1 MEANTATAKPAPGA
15 PPARDLPADFPK
27 RLATKIVLTVE
38 RERDADAGLEKVAA
52 LTHRNLSAP
61 DRLELMYSTCENL
74 LSDSETMRFAAIT
87 WTSLVIERER
97 NPRYENFLSDLI
109 DLAIDQHMNL
119 VKPLYELE
127 ARRKKFSHYAWLLGE
142 IFINMM
148 ALNSDLYEAIS
159 HVFSMIIRKEMALE
173 SAEKER
179 KDTRRISLAA
189 SAKAK
194 ETASKKLFDDVVDY
208 IHARGEFKSD
218 SLAQKNPNEFIAVL
232 ADRMRGTRRYV
243 IQDIMN
249 RQTLMRKQQAE
260 KELSER
266 LAGAEDIILAKEPFK
281 RAIQLFW
288 TEKRYNF
295 KYLSVEKV
303 RVTVQVLAILVG
315 LIFFLG
321 GYLNVYGM
329 HWGEGLFV
337 AFGMYLF
344 ARIAASRRAFKR
356 FFPDDVSKE
365 LETVVGSF
373 TPTLRKMSKEQLDAF
388 LIRQVRDPDNQK
400 VLHVV
405 PEFIKYVFAI
415 MPNRKDMI
423 VTLDDLSDVMENLE
437 TDVARMLREVT
448 AAATPRNPLAE

>member
-1 MEANTATAKPAPGA
+1 MT
-15 PPARDLPADFPK
+15 
-27 RLATKIVLTVE
+27 
-38 RERDADAGLEKVAA
+38 
-52 LTHRNLSAP
+52 
-61 DRLELMYSTCENL
+61 
-74 LSDSETMRFAAIT
+74 
-87 WTSLVIERER
+87 
-97 NPRYENFLSDLI
+97 
-109 DLAIDQHMNL
+109 
-119 VKPLYELE
+119 
-127 ARRKKFSHYAWLLGE
+127 
-142 IFINMM
+142 
-148 ALNSDLYEAIS
+148 
-159 HVFSMIIRKEMALE
+159 
-173 SAEKER
+173 
-179 KDTRRISLAA
+179 LAA

-249 RQTLMRKQQAE
+249 RQTLQRKQQAE

-315 LIFFLG
+315 LIYFLG

-329 HWGEGLFV
+329 HWTEGIAV

-344 ARIAASRRAFKR
+344 ARVAVSRRAFKR
-356 FFPDDVSKE
+356 FFPHDVSKE

-388 LIRQVRDPDNQK
+388 LIRQVRDPDNHK
-400 VLHVV
+400 ILHVV
-405 PEFIKYVFAI
+405 PEFIKYIFAI
-415 MPNRKDMI
+415 MPDRKNMI

-437 TDVARMLREVT
+437 TDVARMLREVS
-448 AAATPRNPLAE
+448 AAFTPRNPLVE

>member
-1 MEANTATAKPAPGA
+1 MKAS
-15 PPARDLPADFPK
+15 L
-27 RLATKIVLTVE
+27 IY
-38 RERDADAGLEKVAA
+38 
-52 LTHRNLSAP
+52 RNLSAP
-61 DRLELMYSTCENL
+61 DRISLFYSATEQL
-74 LSDSETMRFAAIT
+74 IGDQETMRFAAIG
-87 WTSLVIERER
+87 WASIVMEREHQ
-97 NPRYENFLSDLI
+97 PRYERFLGDAL
-109 DLAIDQHMNL
+109 DLAINEHMNL
-119 VKPLYELE
+119 VKPLYEME
-127 ARRKKFSHYAWLLGE
+127 VRRKKFSHYAWLLGE
-142 IFINMM
+142 VFINMM

-159 HVFSMIIRKEMALE
+159 HVFGMVIRKEMVIE
-173 SAEKER
+173 TAEKE
-179 KDTRRISLAA
+179 KKEVRRITMAA

-208 IHARGEFKSD
+208 IHTRGEFKSD

-249 RQTLMRKQQAE
+249 RQSLQKKQQAE

-281 RAIQLFW
+281 KAIQLFW

-303 RVTVQVLAILVG
+303 RVTVQVLGILIG
-315 LIFFLG
+315 IAYFLM
-321 GYLNVYGM
+321 GYLNFYGM
-329 HWGEGLFV
+329 HWSEGIFV

-344 ARIAASRRAFKR
+344 ARIGASRRAFKR
-356 FFPDDVSKE
+356 FYPDDVSKE

-373 TPTLRKMSKEQLDAF
+373 TPTFRKMSKEQLDAF
-388 LIRQVRDPDNQK
+388 LLRQVRDPANQK
-400 VLHVV
+400 VLHII

-423 VTLDDLSDVMENLE
+423 VSLDELSDVMENLE

-448 AAATPRNPLAE
+448 QGPRNPLSE

>member
-1 MEANTATAKPAPGA
+1 MEANTATPKSAPGA
-15 PPARDLPADFPK
+15 PSARDLPSDFAK
-27 RLATKIVLTVE
+27 RLATKVVLTVE
-38 RERDADAGLEKVAA
+38 RERDADAGLEKVAH
-52 LTHRNLSAP
+52 LVHRNLSQP
-61 DRLELMYSTCENL
+61 DRLELMFATCEQL
-74 LSDSETMRFAAIT
+74 VIDSETSRFAAIT

-97 NPRYENFLSDLI
+97 VPKYETFLSDLI

-119 VKPLYELE
+119 VKPLFELE

-142 IFINMM
+142 VFINMM
-148 ALNSDLYEAIS
+148 GLNSDLYEAVS

-179 KDTRRISLAA
+179 KDTRRMTLAA

-249 RQTLMRKQQAE
+249 RQTLQRKQQAE

-315 LIFFLG
+315 LIYFLA

-329 HWGEGLFV
+329 HWTEGIAV

-344 ARIAASRRAFKR
+344 ARVAVSRRAFKR
-356 FFPDDVSKE
+356 FFPHDVSKE

-388 LIRQVRDPDNQK
+388 LIRQVRDPDNHK
-400 VLHVV
+400 ILHVV
-405 PEFIKYVFAI
+405 PEFIKYIFAI
-415 MPNRKDMI
+415 MPDRKNMI

-437 TDVARMLREVT
+437 TDVARMLREVS
-448 AAATPRNPLAE
+448 AAFTPRNPLVE